1 MRVLAVAIALVGF
14 LVLGCTPPLVE
25 QIRAQC
31 ANAPDRQKCEDDA
44 YARAYAEERYRN
56 RRIGGD

>member
-1 MRVLAVAIALVGF
+1 MRIVPAFVVVLLVMS
-14 LVLGCTPPLVE
+14 GCTPPLVE
-25 QIRAQC
+25 KIRAEC

>member
-1 MRVLAVAIALVGF
+1 MRIVLAASVAL
-14 LVLGCTPPLVE
+14 LLLGCTPPLVK

-31 ANAPDRQKCEDDA
+31 ASAPDREACEDAA
-44 YARAYAEERYRN
+44 YAKAYAEERYRN